1 MHFNTKYIFQG
12 DSQKEIGRKIN
23 YNFDQILFFGV
34 GPNGHIGPR
43 GATGLYGPAG
53 YRGAKGATGIRAN
66 QWFKQPTQPLSSQTI
81 PYDVWVDNSSGDGD
95 IKTLGTTGSW
105 NYSGYSFFNSAYF
118 KSFPWIL
125 GPAGSTEKYVIGIK
139 DTAGSTMINLVIN
152 DGVLGASDSN
162 PNKTKVVVS
171 TSDQITRPIMS
182 FGKSGAISSGVPSFL
197 WDSIGSSTGLIYR
210 STGSL
215 NITTYLG
222 LSIDSGLART
232 ILFGNN
238 TNISASSFS
247 IRGNGDFDLYANT
260 TVGSG
265 SIFRVSS
272 QNLLAS
278 AATFSHLGPM
288 RVSTY
293 QSGTY
298 ALNISPA
305 AASLAGGVLNETNVS
320 VTSSFSFNDLTGYPI
335 LSGKPYGPIGT
346 SKHAET
352 IFGSTGGLTGGTAG
366 PYSYHVKRAE
376 IVTKVTETVNSVIP
390 YPAKTGG
397 VQLFNVFDLTA
408 TSYYNSN
415 VIVITPTLYTASIRN
430 WVYIR
435 VPASVSQNLQ
445 PVYDTYKT
453 NIYRIM
459 LDDSGTYLEKYI
471 AGIIFTFTNYSSG
484 GLTSTSFL
492 TSINIPG
499 IRCKYVDLHWIS
511 YANPTNS
518 NPRLFYRTCTG
529 VGGYADLTNLA
540 TVGIETS
547 SVTTG
552 ISTGISTGV
561 STGTSSTSGTGS
573 GGGGGCPTPNMMIMI
588 DHNRWMR
595 AGDLV
600 VGTEIYTI
608 HDKTEEWGYYK
619 ISHAEIMIQPIVR
632 VVIGDK
638 IVTVSE
644 SHKFL
649 TSDNVYV
656 RITDIEIGKEI
667 RTVTGTLPLISKDWI
682 DKGEIVKIE
691 VEEAH
696 TYVIDNIISHNLKE
710 YISQD
715 FGTNN

>member
-12 DSQKEIGRKIN
+12 DSQKEIVRKIN
-23 YNFDQILFFGV
+23 YNFNQILFFGV
-34 GPNGHIGPR
+34 GPDGHMGPR

-53 YRGAKGATGIRAN
+53 YRGTKGATGIRAN
-66 QWFKQPTQPLSSQTI
+66 QWFKQPTQPLSSQSI

-95 IKTLGTTGSW
+95 IKTLGTTGAW

-125 GPAGSTEKYVIGIK
+125 GPAGSTEKYAIGIK
-139 DTAGSTMINLVIN
+139 DTAVSPLINLVIN

-162 PNKTKVVVS
+162 PNKSKVVVS
-171 TSDQITRPIMS
+171 TSDQTTRPIMS

-197 WDSIGSSTGLIYR
+197 WDSSGSSTGLIYR

-215 NITTYLG
+215 NVTSYLG
-222 LSIDSGLART
+222 LSVDSGLART

-238 TNISASSFS
+238 LNISASSFS
-247 IRGNGDFDLYANT
+247 IRGDGDFDLYSNT

-265 SIFRVSS
+265 SIFRLIS
-272 QNLLAS
+272 QNVVAS
-278 AATFSHLGPM
+278 AAAFSHLGPM
-288 RVSTY
+288 KISTF

-298 ALNISPA
+298 SLNISPA
-305 AASLAGGVLNETNVS
+305 TASLAGGIWNDVNVNVTNA
-320 VTSSFSFNDLTGYPI
+320 FSFNDLTGRPI
-335 LSGKPYGPIGT
+335 LSGKPYGPIST

-352 IFGSTGGLTGGTAG
+352 IFGSTGGLAGGTAG
-366 PYSYHVKRAE
+366 PYSYHVKKAV
-376 IVTKVTETVNSVIP
+376 IVEKVTETVLASL
-390 YPAKTGG
+390 YPSGLG
-397 VQLFNVFDLTA
+397 FQSSYFNVFDLTA
-408 TSYYNSN
+408 SNYYNSN
-415 VIVITPTLYTASIRN
+415 VIVIKPTFYTASNRP

-435 VPASVSQNLQ
+435 VPASVSQNLP

-459 LDDSGTYLEKYI
+459 LDDTGQNLEKYI
-471 AGIIFTFTNYSSG
+471 GGIIFTFTATG
-484 GLTSTSFL
+484 GLVSNSFL
-492 TSINIPG
+492 SAVEIPG
-499 IRCKYVDLHWIS
+499 NRCKYIDLHYLA
-511 YANPTNS
+511 YANPNNS

-529 VGGYADLTNLA
+529 IGGYVDLTNSA

-561 STGTSSTSGTGS
+561 STGTSSTSGG
-573 GGGGGCPTPNMMIMI
+573 GGGGGCPTPDMMIMI
-588 DHNRWMR
+588 DHSKWMR
-595 AGDLV
+595 AGDLR

-638 IVTVSE
+638 TVTVSDT
-644 SHKFL
+644 HKFL

-667 RTVTGTLPLISKDWI
+667 KTVTGTLPLISKDRI
-682 DKGEIVKIE
+682 DMGEIVKIE

-696 TYVIDNIISHNLKE
+696 TYVIDDIISHNLKE
-710 YISQD
+710 YLSQD
-715 FGTNN
+715 FSNINN